1 MEKKL
6 PKNVRQIGNV
16 SDNPKIYVEDY
27 VDIFFGQL
35 VEKAQE
41 APVGAFLIGDIH
53 REEEQ
58 EFIFINGAVRMQ
70 DLEMKNKEVVLGE
83 KTWRKG
89 CEDCKKY
96 FGNKTI
102 LGWFLV
108 AQEVPM
114 ALNHNLTKVHEK
126 LFSKKSRVFIMKD
139 AIEKEED
146 YYVHKYNDLMK
157 IGGHYIYYEKN
168 MDMQDYM
175 IATRRDMGAT
185 PSEDYEDYA
194 TKNFRDIIN
203 KKQENTKKPQG
214 KGQYRF
220 ATGMMIVL
228 VLAAVGVVAVNR
240 YGGLEALP
248 ILNMG
253 SQSEVS
259 EEENLLA
266 LEEEQQVLVQEEIVE
281 AEELI
286 ESEDDGVGETLV
298 EGEIE
303 ESIEEESVEEEVIE
317 DENIEEE
324 VMQEVVE
331 EEAELPQGDTEE
343 VVLDLPE
350 TYTVQ
355 VGDTLVEICINRYG
369 SMGKLDEICELNEM
383 DVNDFIYVG
392 QELLL
397 P

>member
-108 AQEVPM
+108 APEVPM

-203 KKQENTKKPQG
+203 KKQENSKKPQG

-220 ATGMMIVL
+220 ATGMIIILML
-228 VLAAVGVVAVNR
+228 SAVGVVAANQ

-259 EEENLLA
+259 EDEEVLA
-266 LEEEQQVLVQEEIVE
+266 LEEEQQALVEEEDVK
-281 AEELI
+281 EERVI
-286 ESEDDGVGETLV
+286 ESEEEGVGETLV
-298 EGEIE
+298 EG
-303 ESIEEESVEEEVIE
+303 VTEEVIE
-317 DENIEEE
+317 EDAIEGENIEGEI
-324 VMQEVVE
+324 VQEGVE
-331 EEAELPQGDTEE
+331 EEAELPQGDAEE
-343 VVLDLPE
+343 VILDLPE